1 MAVTRDELLKMIGEK
16 LGQSA
21 GGGQQ
26 RTQPTEK
33 SDEERAKYKAL
44 ADKEYQRVQSVKKL
58 SGTYN
63 PVERERAQ
71 MAQRDALVAADNETK
86 AYRKNAALAQKEYDD
101 YVTSPEYRKKLEDII
116 TENFS
121 ASETPTSM
129 PRLEDDR
136 AKELK
141 DKAKERK
148 KPADDEIRKIEER
161 RAALPSPSA
170 VKETPVQFS
179 PVYTPGYERQY
190 NMPEIAAD
198 NVVPYLREITL
209 AQKEYDDYVASP
221 EFQQKKRDAAAQMT
235 RGVLVSEI
243 PRNAPQMME
252 TFEDETAQGLKAKA
266 DYYRKLSNDEK
277 SRRIMAQDMAEI
289 NAMPEEDRKL
299 FEQYAESVNAQQDVF
314 AYTNPILWFWHQNDV
329 ADAWKPLAEKYGE
342 EHLAELKE
350 SYNWYASQQMAEQIA
365 QDVHANNDAAG
376 SAITQ
381 QIIGFPAR
389 AMGGV
394 EAMAGRIFELGDRTG
409 RYPTLSPYTPNDAM
423 SVFGND
429 VTADTSARIAGD
441 GDSMLRKGLSAGYQ
455 AVTSAVDSG
464 TRMLLGGGASGGL
477 ALAGINSFTDTLREA
492 SQKGATPEQAYLL
505 ATVSGGLE
513 VLTEK
518 VSLDK
523 ALEKA
528 KQLGGSDLRKW
539 VLNTI
544 GQGGVEIS
552 EETASFIGNFITEAS
567 VLQGKSEYNQTIGEL
582 VANGMSY
589 EEAKAQANQNV
600 VDDLL
605 NTWLVSG
612 LSGSIMGAGTT
623 AYSDVMTKL
632 SDPGGTVADTQ
643 GAAGSQQAGISPEAS
658 TDTTNAQSP
667 EAEAAATPQATN
679 EPIDVPGKPAAEAA
693 TTPPVTNKIAEALDE
708 FSKTGGTTDET
719 ADAILSDPEAVRYIQ
734 EQLGFDLRQQV
745 AAERLRRV
753 VKRAIRL
760 AAGQNGYIENWPW
773 SELQDDS
780 GGGTEEAP
788 GGWIDSIGR
797 ELAERAPARQETP
810 EVPPE
815 RQAVQNA
822 FDRVL
827 GVDTGTDGNYNAIN
841 GNPIQGGIENAGTAE
856 QGTAQGAGNQ
866 LYGAPGEGV
875 QQVQG
880 STEHYSQS
888 QESGALGQG
897 HLRGSG
903 EFLLSETA
911 QKALSEKGSPDV
923 RMYQDSDAQTFV
935 DALNE
940 GRNSDVK
947 NGWCVSP
954 KEVSDLTQP
963 GVKSYLAENGQ
974 AGFVIN
980 NGDIEAVFTNKAKGA
995 PKGLADSLMLRA
1007 LSAGGNK
1014 LDCYGETL
1022 ATIYSRYGFEP
1033 VARVEFNREVAN
1045 PGWDA
1050 SKGEPYVYVM
1060 KHNGDSADTVAR
1072 KMGTY
1077 PEHTKDQ
1084 LEALPTYG
1092 KNDYDAALAY
1102 RDSLMGKGSPQV
1114 ADSSGKSTGGGQVD
1128 TSAKSSVGAADR
1140 NFTGAAAYDDLL
1152 SDDNVQPRRAS
1163 DAKNVEVPKT
1173 DTYGRN
1179 VSEFAHNAMNSDI
1192 ISDRDIDTA
1201 KRLVQE
1207 GAFGHETQKMAD
1219 VRDRVYDEIQK
1230 KDVSASVRE
1239 VSRAAAGGKISEY
1252 DIAKAQVLF
1261 AMLADKKGAR
1271 AENMAGELLVD
1282 LGEMATQSG
1291 RQLNMFKL
1299 LRKLTPEG
1307 QISAVESNINRHV
1320 DALNEHRSEKKQVN
1334 VEIPAELEQDYLN
1347 AARDE
1352 ASPENAVASG
1362 IANAI
1367 SETMETEGGEL
1378 AEKCVKNALDQY
1390 SNSRYFGSDGTEP
1403 NSDLLAN
1410 DMAERVGQRGEDPL
1424 PRQANERRQKVGAG
1438 RGKNTRAKNQNL
1450 EALRDHYWYLGIE
1463 NETPDSAVD
1472 YADPKSTLRKGTKE
1486 AATAAGI
1493 RMDNRSET
1501 KRDNVRQEMRDV
1513 LVESAQEKEAAANR
1527 IAEIAMEGLDLD
1539 EESAKAM
1546 ADDIVRAFYSDLAER
1561 SARRVAAMFSRKEN
1575 GNTKTVQKTLSRK
1588 LEELYNMGAFSH
1600 QEYRTAIMESL
1611 FGRDDIDIPDSLI
1624 EKFVQAAGEQ
1634 KQKALDQ
1641 IYASAAAQIPATLK
1655 EKFDSLRH
1663 LSMLGAPLT
1672 HIRNFGATGA
1682 FRPMSD
1688 IKRTI
1693 SAGIQA
1699 LTLDQKNRTAAVIGL
1714 GKGSRALLSWAKNDA
1729 KSDMAVSM
1737 MKGTYQNG
1745 DNARSEIESKRTIF
1759 KNKALEGYRKLN
1771 SNALEAE
1778 DMVWKKQEYALT
1790 LASFLKARGYTVDQ
1804 VTGGAV
1810 PSEVMAEGRELAVKE
1825 SLKST
1830 FNDRNKFSDAISK
1843 FRKKGSDP
1851 WSRSLDIM
1859 AQGIL
1864 PYTRTPANLAVRAV
1878 EYSPAGLAKAAYDL
1892 TEGVKSGKI
1901 TAAQGIDNLASGLT
1915 GTGMMFLGG
1924 ALAAGIIPGV
1934 RLVGAKPDDDE
1945 GEENTQEYALEI
1957 GDLSIGISWLAPVNI
1972 PLFIGANLYNKIK
1985 AAGDD
1990 GDVDPW
1996 NVMTAIVDST
2006 ASILDPVL
2014 ELSCMSGLNSAVDNM
2029 KYEDTAGDKFIATAY
2044 SAATGYFLQAIPTLF
2059 GRIEKGVEPNKKRTF
2074 SNGET
2079 AVQRSVERTL
2089 GGAFQKLPGDPFQID
2104 KVDAYGNVVKDS
2116 GNPVARLANAL
2127 LNPFNVQKIDRS
2139 ELTQEIKRLSG
2150 VQPDKVNM
2158 PSAPRTVSYT
2168 DTDGNHHDNE
2178 RLTAEQYSTLEK
2190 TQKQTAAKLLGQV
2203 IGTDIYKAMTDDQKA
2218 DVFGYVYNY
2227 AREKGRAEAIDGY
2240 PGLSDSWMQDVD
2252 KNGYGAIVE
2261 KVVTKS
2267 FSNAFTSMDTS
2278 ALENAYGLYSAMD
2291 KDRQKQFRENNRGRV
2306 GYYITAKEKGVSDGV
2321 FTDLYD
2327 TYKELDGDEVMT
2339 DQQKA
2344 QEWSRTLA
2352 KAYEDGKITKAAHD
2366 ALKEEMAIWQN
2377 FPVDTVKFDAMTESG
2392 LSSDVADRIIKGL
2405 ADLQGTGSVDKDTG
2419 ENRVT
2424 DRDKW
2429 GYIAALDGL
2438 SDKEKDRVM
2447 LLYMP
2452 DYNPEAEKPN
2462 KTELKYAYLRGRGYS
2477 AEQFTQTYGVTQE
2490 FTKKADMIAAWVALG
2505 YSSEEAQMF
2514 YKLYK
2519 GKLV

>member
-1 MAVTRDELLKMIGEK
+1 MAKYDLLRKAIFEEQK
-16 LGQSA
+16 
-21 GGGQQ
+21 
-26 RTQPTEK
+26 EK
-33 SDEERAKYKAL
+33 SERNNESPISRQAL
-44 ADKEYQRVQSVKKL
+44 A
-58 SGTYN
+58 
-63 PVERERAQ
+63 ERE
-71 MAQRDALVAADNETK
+71 EK
-86 AYRKNAALAQKEYDD
+86 AR
-101 YVTSPEYRKKLEDII
+101 
-116 TENFS
+116 
-121 ASETPTSM
+121 
-129 PRLEDDR
+129 
-136 AKELK
+136 
-141 DKAKERK
+141 EREAEK
-148 KPADDEIRKIEER
+148 
-161 RAALPSPSA
+161 RAAVEKAIADVGIVPAAPR
-170 VKETPVQFS
+170 
-179 PVYTPGYERQY
+179 YERQY

-198 NVVPYLREITL
+198 NVAPYLREVTL
-209 AQKEYDDYVASP
+209 AQKEYDDYVNSQ
-221 EFQQKKRDAAAQMT
+221 EFQQRKQEAAAKLTQNTPM
-235 RGVLVSEI
+235 SEV
-243 PRNAPQMME
+243 PRNAPQIVE
-252 TFEDETAQGLKAKA
+252 TFEDETSKGLKAKA
-266 DYYRKLSNDEK
+266 DYWKNQQDNARTSQIDAENLRKISL
-277 SRRIMAQDMAEI
+277 
-289 NAMPEEDRKL
+289 MPEEDQKALATYAQFFIDGDRDRIPLEDLKA
-299 FEQYAESVNAQQDVF
+299 AESARERYGTETF
-314 AYTNPILWFWHQNDV
+314 
-329 ADAWKPLAEKYGE
+329 KRLAETY
-342 EHLAELKE
+342 
-350 SYNWYASQQMAEQIA
+350 SRQQNTARAEQAA
-365 QDVHANNDAAG
+365 QD
-376 SAITQ
+376 
-381 QIIGFPAR
+381 AR
-389 AMGGV
+389 ANVDTGPKAVLQNVLSVPGKLIGGIY
-394 EAMAGRIFELGDRTG
+394 AATGRLSEPITRTG
-409 RYPTLSPYTPNDAM
+409 QYPTLAPVLSSDLTSIYYDA
-423 SVFGND
+423 VREETGNKI
-429 VTADTSARIAGD
+429 VGEGD
-441 GDSMLRKGLSAGYQ
+441 KAWRNALGYGYQ
-455 AVTSAVDSG
+455 ATMSTADSLLRLAVLGPQASLGAVAMDSF
-464 TRMLLGGGASGGL
+464 ASGV
-477 ALAGINSFTDTLREA
+477 REA
-492 SQKGATPEQAYLL
+492 TQNGANPAQAYAM
-505 ATVSGGLE
+505 ATVNAGLE

-518 VSLDK
+518 VSMDALLDK
-523 ALEKA
+523 AKA
-528 KQLGGSDLRKW
+528 GATKDLTKFL
-539 VLNTI
+539 LNTL
-544 GQGGVEIS
+544 GQAGVEIS
-552 EETASFIGNFITEAS
+552 EEEASLIGNTLAEAAI
-567 VLQGKSEYNQTIGEL
+567 LQEKSEYNRAIQQL
-582 VANGMSY
+582 VVDGHSY
-589 EEAKAQANQNV
+589 ADAKAAAAKAIVDEAKETAI
-600 VDDLL
+600 
-605 NTWLVSG
+605 VSG
-612 LSGSIMGAGTT
+612 LSGEISGLT
-623 AYSDVMTKL
+623 ATVYSNA
-632 SDPGGTVADTQ
+632 VARAEAKTN
-643 GAAGSQQAGISPEAS
+643 ASQNAQKAVENPQAVVSPEAS
-658 TDTTNAQSP
+658 MDTTNVQSP
-667 EAEAAATPQATN
+667 DAEAAGAPQAGNALTN
-679 EPIDVPGKPAAEAA
+679 
-693 TTPPVTNKIAEALDE
+693 ALDKLAE
-708 FSKTGGTTDET
+708 TGNVSNKTVEK
-719 ADAILSDPEAVRYIQ
+719 ILSDPAAMEQLSRQTGLDLTQMATASEKRNAVKAAVRQ
-734 EQLGFDLRQQV
+734 MAGD
-745 AAERLRRV
+745 AAPTTLNREGAQSL
-753 VKRAIRL
+753 IEDM
-760 AAGQNGYIENWPW
+760 GQ
-773 SELQDDS
+773 
-780 GGGTEEAP
+780 
-788 GGWIDSIGR
+788 

-810 EVPPE
+810 EATPE

-841 GNPIQGGIENAGTAE
+841 ENPIQGGIENAGTAE

-866 LYGAPGEGV
+866 LYGASGEGV

-880 STEHYSQS
+880 GTEHYSQS
-888 QESGALGQG
+888 QESGTLGQG

-954 KEVSDLTQP
+954 KEISDLTQP

-1077 PEHTKDQ
+1077 PEYTKDQ

-1092 KNDYDAALAY
+1092 KNDYDAAIAY

-1114 ADSSGKSTGGGQVD
+1114 ADSSGKSTEDGQGG
-1128 TSAKSSVGAADR
+1128 TPAKSSVGAADR
-1140 NFTGAAAYDDLL
+1140 DFTGTAAYDDLL

-1173 DTYGRN
+1173 DAYGRN

-1192 ISDRDIDTA
+1192 ISQRDIDTA

-1207 GAFGHETQKMAD
+1207 GAFGHDTQKMAD
-1219 VRDRVYDEIQK
+1219 VRDRVYDEIQEK
-1230 KDVSASVRE
+1230 GVSASVRE

-1252 DIAKAQVLF
+1252 DIAKAQALF
-1261 AMLADKKGAR
+1261 AMLTDKKGVR

-1307 QISAVESNINRHV
+1307 QISAVKSNINRYV
-1320 DALNEHRSEKKQVN
+1320 DTLNEHRSAKKQVN
-1334 VEIPAELEQDYLN
+1334 VEIPAELEQDYVKAVRSGN
-1347 AARDE
+1347 E
-1352 ASPENAVASG
+1352 A
-1362 IANAI
+1362 
-1367 SETMETEGGEL
+1367 T
-1378 AEKCVKNALDQY
+1378 
-1390 SNSRYFGSDGTEP
+1390 
-1403 NSDLLAN
+1403 
-1410 DMAERVGQRGEDPL
+1410 
-1424 PRQANERRQKVGAG
+1424 
-1438 RGKNTRAKNQNL
+1438 
-1450 EALRDHYWYLGIE
+1450 
-1463 NETPDSAVD
+1463 
-1472 YADPKSTLRKGTKE
+1472 
-1486 AATAAGI
+1486 
-1493 RMDNRSET
+1493 
-1501 KRDNVRQEMRDV
+1501 
-1513 LVESAQEKEAAANR
+1513 
-1527 IAEIAMEGLDLD
+1527 
-1539 EESAKAM
+1539 
-1546 ADDIVRAFYSDLAER
+1546 
-1561 SARRVAAMFSRKEN
+1561 
-1575 GNTKTVQKTLSRK
+1575 
-1588 LEELYNMGAFSH
+1588 
-1600 QEYRTAIMESL
+1600 
-1611 FGRDDIDIPDSLI
+1611 
-1624 EKFVQAAGEQ
+1624 Q
-1634 KQKALDQ
+1634 KQALDQ
-1641 IYASAAAQIPATLK
+1641 IYKYAAAQIPATLE
-1655 EKFDSLRH
+1655 EKFNSLRH
-1663 LSMLGAPLT
+1663 MSMLGAPLT

-1682 FRPMSD
+1682 FRPLSD

-1714 GKGSRALLSWAKNDA
+1714 GKESRELLSWAKNDA
-1729 KSDMAVSM
+1729 ESDMAVSM

-1745 DNARSEIESKRTIF
+1745 DNARSEIENKRTIF
-1759 KNKALEGYRKLN
+1759 KTKALEGARKFT
-1771 SNALEAE
+1771 SNTLEAE
-1778 DMVWKKQEYALT
+1778 DMVWKKREYALT

-1810 PSEVMAEGRELAVKE
+1810 PSKVMAEGRELAVKE
-1825 SLKST
+1825 ALKST
-1830 FNDRNKFSDAISK
+1830 FNDRNKFSDTISK

-1851 WSRSLDIM
+1851 WSKSLNIM

-1864 PYTRTPANLAVRAV
+1864 PYTRTPANLGARAF
-1878 EYSPAGLAKAAYDL
+1878 EYGPAGLAKAAYDL

-1945 GEENTQEYALEI
+1945 DEENTQEYALEI

-1972 PLFIGANLYNKIK
+1972 PLFVGANLYNKIK

-1990 GDVDPW
+1990 GDIDPW
-1996 NVMTAIVDST
+1996 DIIAAIVDSA
-2006 ASILDPVL
+2006 ASSLDPVL
-2014 ELSCMSGLNSAVDNM
+2014 ELSCMSGLNDAIDNM
-2029 KYEDTAGDKFIATAY
+2029 KYEDTAGDKFVAMAY

-2079 AVQRSVERTL
+2079 TVQRSVERTL

-2116 GNPVARLANAL
+2116 GNPVTRLANAL

-2158 PSAPRTVSYT
+2158 PSAPKTVSYT
-2168 DTDGNHHDNE
+2168 DADGNHHDNE

-2218 DVFGYVYNY
+2218 DVFSYVYNY

-2252 KNGYGAIVE
+2252 KNGYGTIVE

-2291 KDRQKQFRENNRGRV
+2291 KDRQKQFRENNGGRV

-2321 FTDLYD
+2321 FTDLYG
-2327 TYKELDGDEVMT
+2327 TYKKLDGDKSMT
-2339 DQQKA
+2339 VNQKA
-2344 QEWSRTLA
+2344 QEWSKTLSE
-2352 KAYEDGKITKAAHD
+2352 AYEDGRISKAGHD
-2366 ALKEEMAIWQN
+2366 ALKEEMAFRQ
-2377 FPVDTVKFDAMTESG
+2377 TYTAKTEKFDAMTESG
-2392 LSSDVADRIIKGL
+2392 LTSDVADQIIKGL

-2419 ENRVT
+2419 KATVT
-2424 DRDKW
+2424 NRDKW

-2452 DYNPEAEKPN
+2452 DYNPDSGKPD
-2462 KTELKYAYLRGRGYS
+2462 KTELKYAYMRSKGYS
-2477 AEQFTQTYGVTQE
+2477 AEQFTQTYGVTKE
-2490 FTKKADMIAAWVALG
+2490 FTTKADMIAAWVALG
-2505 YSSEEAQMF
+2505 YSNEEAQMF